1 MDHGPAWVQTGVK
14 MGLAA
19 HDADSAGA
27 NTRQAVGNSVFDDIQ
42 ALLEDGGGDIARIE
56 RTLTD
61 GYAKALSL
69 EAERWRLEKQ
79 IGEVAASIARGEEAK
94 KARELSS
101 LAKRLEAS
109 DCDLTRLRGLL
120 ASLRARAE
128 VVRAAAV

>member
-1 MDHGPAWVQTGVK
+1 VDHGPAWVQTRAK
-14 MGLAA
+14 MGRAA
-19 HDADSAGA
+19 HDADSLGA
-27 NTRQAVGNSVFDDIQ
+27 NTRQAVGNSVFEDIQ
-42 ALLEDGGGDIARIE
+42 ALLDDAGGDIARIE

-79 IGEVAASIARGEEAK
+79 IGEVAASIARGEEAR
-94 KARELSS
+94 KARELLS

-120 ASLRARAE
+120 ASLRARAD

>member
-1 MDHGPAWVQTGVK
+1 
-14 MGLAA
+14 MGRAA
-19 HDADSAGA
+19 HDAETADA
-27 NTRQAVGNSVFDDIQ
+27 NTRQAVGDSVFDDIQ
-42 ALLEDGGGDIARIE
+42 ALLDEAGAADIARIE

-69 EAERWRLEKQ
+69 EAERWRLEKR
-79 IGEVAASIARGEEAK
+79 IGEVAASIARGEEAT
-94 KARELSS
+94 KARELSL

-109 DCDLTRLRGLL
+109 EGTLTRLRGLL

>member
-1 MDHGPAWVQTGVK
+1 
-14 MGLAA
+14 MGRAA
-19 HDADSAGA
+19 HDADSARA
-27 NTRQAVGNSVFDDIQ
+27 NTRQAVGNSVFEDIQ
-42 ALLEDGGGDIARIE
+42 ALLDHGGGDIARIE

-120 ASLRARAE
+120 ASLRAHAD
-128 VVRAAAV
+128 VVRAAV

>member
-1 MDHGPAWVQTGVK
+1 MTQKGQMP
-14 MGLAA
+14 
-19 HDADSAGA
+19 
-27 NTRQAVGNSVFDDIQ
+27 NTRQAVGYSVFQDIQ
-42 ALLEDGGGDIARIE
+42 ALLDDAAGGDIARIE

-79 IGEVAASIARGEEAK
+79 IGEVAASIARGEEAR

-101 LAKRLEAS
+101 LAKQLEAS
-109 DCDLTRLRGLL
+109 DGDLTRLRGLL
-120 ASLRARAE
+120 ASLRARRE